1 MPRVSTLR
9 SIRVNVP
16 NLLGVVAIH
25 SYCSS
30 SRPNEGPAI
39 VTRAFEALLSLKLS
53 RGGEQDSSRSSS
65 MRMMFDGLD
74 IEQLADTVYLTVR
87 SDNPVKTRKLS

>member
-39 VTRAFEALLSLKLS
+39 VTRAFEVLLSIKLS
-53 RGGEQDSSRSSS
+53 SSREQDASRSSS
-65 MRMMFDGLD
+65 MHMMFDKSD
-74 IEQLADTVYLTVR
+74 IEQLADAVYLTVR
-87 SDNPVKTRKLS
+87 SDNPLETRKLS